1 MLKAVFSIPP
11 EKRGLLAPFFLNAN
25 GLMRSCLQGHMG
37 QAFGDHPDKPRAALL
52 CIGDFASPGGD
63 FTSPAA
69 RQMMGKLA
77 LERGKTWLIP
87 ALPGWEEHLSFWN
100 PKRME
105 RGTRYAVQAKT
116 SFDKARLTSMARA
129 IPPEFSLHPIEEEL
143 YLKAMAKEWSRDF
156 CSQFH
161 DAADYLRRGLG
172 VVALKEGEIV
182 AGASSYVVYDHGIE
196 IQTDT
201 REDMR
206 RQGLAAACC
215 AQLIL
220 TCLERG
226 ITPSWD
232 AANPASLALAQ
243 KLGYTLTAP
252 YDTWEVSF

>member
-1 MLKAVFSIPP
+1 MLQAIFEIPP
-11 EKRGLLAPFFLNAN
+11 EKRECVAPFFLNAN

-37 QAFGDHPDKPRAALL
+37 QVFGDHPSAPRAALL

-69 RQMMGKLA
+69 RKLMGKLA
-77 LERGKTWLIP
+77 MPGKMWIVP
-87 ALPGWEEHLSFWN
+87 ALPGWEEHLSFWS

-105 RGTRYAVQAKT
+105 RSTRFAVKAKAA
-116 SFDKARLTSMARA
+116 FDKARLAAMVKA
-129 IPPEFSLHPIEEEL
+129 IPPEFSLHPIDREL
-143 YLKAMAKEWSRDF
+143 YCKAMAQEWSRDF

-161 DAADYLRRGLG
+161 DAADYLSRGRG
-172 VVALKEGEIV
+172 VVACKEGEIV
-182 AGASSYVVYDHGIE
+182 AGASSYVVYTHGLE

-206 RQGLAAACC
+206 RKGLAAACC

-232 AANPASLALAQ
+232 AANPVSLTLAQ
-243 KLGYTLTAP
+243 KLGYTLTSP
-252 YDTWEVSF
+252 YDIWEVSF